1 MKQSVN
7 NIEIYKGNYSPRG
20 NLNHWPQ
27 KLELTSDYLYF
38 YFRSISGVGIPDNTN
53 HGGIISLL
61 HG

>member
-38 YFRSISGVGIPDNTN
+38 YFRSISGVGIRDNTN
-53 HGGIISLL
+53 HG
-61 HG
+61 